1 MKRHIKGL
9 TMESMRERRQRGR
22 MILLETLESRT
33 LLSASLALTIVPDTV
48 VGDVGT
54 TFTATFSGLPAGQV
68 PTGSVTIFE
77 TAAAG
82 STTPTGTLASG
93 VAINGSGV
101 ATYNATGPF
110 TVGPHFFF
118 ASFAGD
124 ANFAAMNSATSTL
137 TVSPKIASTVTLGVS
152 GDQTI

>member
-1 MKRHIKGL
+1 MKRHTEEL
-9 TMESMRERRQRGR
+9 HMERVREMRRRRGQ

-48 VGDVGT
+48 GGDVGT
-54 TFTATFSGLPAGQV
+54 TCTATFSGLTPGQV

-101 ATYNATGPF
+101 
-110 TVGPHFFF
+110 
-118 ASFAGD
+118 
-124 ANFAAMNSATSTL
+124 
-137 TVSPKIASTVTLGVS
+137 
-152 GDQTI
+152 